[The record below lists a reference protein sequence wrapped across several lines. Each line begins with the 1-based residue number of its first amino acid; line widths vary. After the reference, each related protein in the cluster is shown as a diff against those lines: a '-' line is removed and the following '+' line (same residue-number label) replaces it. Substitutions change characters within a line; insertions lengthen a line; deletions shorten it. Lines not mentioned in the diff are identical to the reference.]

1 MANIDSLISRLR
13 VELGDLGKSFVT
25 QFVAD
30 GSTNRFKLHYAPL
43 DSTTVTVQ
51 SKFISNGTVYDITNN
66 AHVEEST
73 GVLVLLQNDGVTP
86 LVPADGDEITVAGN
100 YYRYFTGA
108 ELTQLI
114 NDAISE
120 HSSNATD
127 STGRKVDLASLPS
140 NEEYPVTVYAT
151 TLALYTLATDAAFD
165 IDISA
170 PDGVTIPRTQRY
182 RQLMEMVQ
190 TRHAQYRE
198 LCALLG
204 VGLYRIEVFDL
215 NRISKMTNR
224 LIPRYVPQEVD
235 DRSYPERVKLPEPTL
250 GNKPPAWP
258 TEAGELTSYQGLEFT
273 ETLVFNGNYAG
284 KTFVAKV
291 LNQRSSVLVVQNFT
305 LEVATTGTDVIT
317 AAARTSGST
326 TITLTTSAA
335 HGLTAGNAVAITDVD
350 ATVNGIGTVAT
361 VVNTTQFTVTGTATT
376 ALALTG
382 LTGQVETSVN
392 KNYTFTL
399 SLTKDQTLRTAERTY
414 WSLSTIDAFTGEQE
428 EIKGGK
434 FFTVRA
440 RTTVL

>member
-51 SKFISNGTVYDITNN
+51 SKFISNGTIYDITNN

-127 STGRKVDLASLPS
+127 STGRKIDLASLPS
-140 NEEYPVTVYAT
+140 SEEYPVTVYAT
-151 TLALYTLATDAAFD
+151 TLALYTLATDSAFD

-170 PDGVTIPRTQRY
+170 PDGVTIPRGQRY

-204 VGLYRIEVFDL
+204 IGLYRIEVFDL

-250 GNKPPAWP
+250 GNKPPTWP
-258 TEAGELTSYQGLEFT
+258 TEAGELSSYQGLDFT

-317 AAARTSGST
+317 AASRTAGST

-335 HGLTAGNAVAITDVD
+335 HGLTAGNVIAITDVD
-350 ATVNGIGTVAT
+350 STVNGMGTIAT